1 MATRL
6 LRIWRTSKARFCG
19 SALRGAWKGEKGVP
33 AVDRGGAGGGVV
45 IVVSVDTVET
55 RDRAQRSQLDFM
67 AAVFMCSVLSFSL
80 IFLCIQSTSLSIG
93 SSGIEI
99 SLRISEL
106 YKQEL
111 RVSKH
116 EIQWQLGYRQL
127 PYLFFLAFHLF
138 PPFKNLF
145 SGSQSKS
152 GYVLAGCHH
161 FNRGGFGF
169 KTELS
174 R

>member
-45 IVVSVDTVET
+45 IVVSVDTVEA
-55 RDRAQRSQLDFM
+55 RERAERSQLDFIALAFM
-67 AAVFMCSVLSFSL
+67 RSALRAVLLFCSV
-80 IFLCIQSTSLSIG
+80 CIRSIPGRLESRSLSP
-93 SSGIEI
+93 
-99 SLRISEL
+99 RISEL

-116 EIQWQLGYRQL
+116 EIQWHLGYRQL
-127 PYLFFLAFHLF
+127 PYLFFFFF
-138 PPFKNLF
+138 PPISCFLEF
-145 SGSQSKS
+145 IFRIEIEIRIRIGR
-152 GYVLAGCHH
+152 CHH
-161 FNRGGFGF
+161 FSRGALG
-169 KTELS
+169 LRPS
-174 R
+174 

>member
-45 IVVSVDTVET
+45 IVVSVDTVEA
-55 RDRAQRSQLDFM
+55 RERAERSQLDFIALAFM
-67 AAVFMCSVLSFSL
+67 RSALRAVLLFCSV
-80 IFLCIQSTSLSIG
+80 CIRSIPGRLESRSLSP
-93 SSGIEI
+93 
-99 SLRISEL
+99 RISEL

-116 EIQWQLGYRQL
+116 EIQWHLGYRQL
-127 PYLFFLAFHLF
+127 PYLFFFFFHLF
-138 PPFKNLF
+138 PAFSNLF
-145 SGSQSKS
+145 SGSKLKS
-152 GYVLAGCHH
+152 GYVLAGATILV
-161 FNRGGFGF
+161 GG
-169 KTELS
+169 LWV
-174 R
+174 